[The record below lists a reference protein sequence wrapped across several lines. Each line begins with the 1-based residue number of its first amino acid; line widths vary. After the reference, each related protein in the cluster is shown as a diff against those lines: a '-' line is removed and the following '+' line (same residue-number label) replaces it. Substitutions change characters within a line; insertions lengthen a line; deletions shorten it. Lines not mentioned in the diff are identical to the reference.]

1 MNEELKTFKI
11 TKQDLAKLLSVAFE
25 KGWRGYLDLKEAIID
40 EIVDKFAEEH
50 KVEQSPLPNTMST
63 VATVGMSGWTVP
75 EAYAEAVRHMYTSPN
90 HPVIDYGPNN
100 SNPTISYIFSTNWF
114 VADRGV

>member
-25 KGWRGYLDLKEAIID
+25 KGRRGYLDLKEAIVD

-50 KVEQSPLPNTMST
+50 KTVERPPLPST
-63 VATVGMSGWTVP
+63 WTVP
-75 EAYAEAVRHMYTSPN
+75 GAVWHMYSPN
-90 HPVIDYGPNN
+90 NQPVIDYGPNG
-100 SNPTISYIFSTNWF
+100 PNWF
-114 VADRGV
+114 IADRGV